1 MAQVDSDMT
10 IGVCLVQSASV
21 LNDTSDSARLDAEV
35 LLAHVMGKTRTYFYT
50 WPEKHISALDY
61 AQFQIL
67 LKRRQNGEPIAY
79 IVGEKEFWSHSFLVN
94 PSTLIPRGDT
104 ELLVELILPLLD
116 KLLEGE
122 SCRLKNTPPKV
133 LDLGTGTGALA
144 ISIAKEYTDQV
155 TVQGVDVS
163 ANAVALAQQNKTRL
177 CADNCQFYVSDWFDA
192 VHDVFEIIVSNPPYI
207 DEHDPHLMQGDVR
220 FEPLSALT
228 AHHEGLSDIEA
239 IVEAAPRFISSTGG
253 TLLIE
258 HGWEQGKSV
267 RHIFARYG
275 FVGVKTAQDLNGND
289 RVTLGAFRK
298 KKGGMRV
305 NVDTSLARP
314 VSIS

>member
-1 MAQVDSDMT
+1 MAQVDSDVT

-21 LNDTSDSARLDAEV
+21 LNDTSDSARLDVEV

-50 WPEKHISALDY
+50 WPEKYISVSDY
-61 AQFQIL
+61 TQFQTL
-67 LKRRQNGEPIAY
+67 LKRRQDGEPIAY
-79 IVGEKEFWSHSFLVN
+79 IIGEKEFWSHSFVVN

-104 ELLVELILPLLD
+104 ELLVELVLPILD
-116 KLLEGE
+116 KSLKSDGY
-122 SCRLKNTPPKV
+122 RLNRTEPKV

-155 TVQGVDVS
+155 SVQGVDVS
-163 ANAVALAQQNKTRL
+163 ANAVALAEQNKTRL
-177 CADNCQFYVSDWFDA
+177 CADNCRFYVSNWFDA
-192 VHDVFEIIVSNPPYI
+192 VHDLFDVIVSNPPYI

-239 IVEAAPRFISSTGG
+239 IVEAAPRFISSAGG

-258 HGWEQGKSV
+258 HGWKQGESV
-267 RHIFARYG
+267 RHIFTRYG
-275 FVGVKTAQDLNGND
+275 FVDVETVQDLNGND
-289 RVTLGAFRK
+289 RVTFGVFRK
-298 KKGGMRV
+298 KEE
-305 NVDTSLARP
+305 
-314 VSIS
+314 